1 MKAKVRLIMV
11 LAGLT
16 VAVISA
22 GVPVVRMDRN
32 ENSEKHNTDKC
43 YTEKEILFLMQ
54 TTNTSRTQ
62 AVEVLDLACKYAI
75 TAE

>member
-16 VAVISA
+16 VAIITA

-32 ENSEKHNTDKC
+32 ENSERQSASKC
-43 YTEKEILFLMQ
+43 YSEKEILFLME
-54 TTNTSRTQ
+54 TTNTSRTH

-75 TAE
+75 TPE